1 MHQKHKK
8 FYDQNFSYDILRLMV
23 VEVDSNKQS
32 TKIVRTLS
40 AGYKSQQ
47 VCVLQLQLQA
57 KKQYLVLGQI
67 GNNKEKDL
75 FPNQLFTFSVLSE
88 KPDVTFEQ
96 AAGVID
102 PKPFITDYIINH
114 KEQFEQQSK
123 NGFTKY
129 FGPVFGHIYLFY
141 ENLGEKN
148 VMQQIEY
155 TVKNVQIT
163 DKKVQLLPKQTKLI
177 MHPLLSQQYQCSM
190 KSNTLYK

>member
-1 MHQKHKK
+1 
-8 FYDQNFSYDILRLMV
+8 MV
-23 VEVDSNKQS
+23 VEVDSNKES

-40 AGYKSQQ
+40 HGYRSQQ
-47 VCVLQLQLQA
+47 VCVLQLHLQA
-57 KKQYLVLGQI
+57 KKQYLILGQI
-67 GNNKEKDL
+67 GSNKGKDL
-75 FPNQLFTFSVLSE
+75 FPNELFTFSVLSE
-88 KPDVTFEQ
+88 KPDLNFEQ

-102 PKPFITDYIINH
+102 LKPFITDYITNH

-129 FGPVFGHIYLFY
+129 FGPVFGHICLFY

-148 VMQQIEY
+148 VMQQIDY

-177 MHPLLSQQYQCSM
+177 THPLLSEQYQCSM